1 MRSVLCTLHSYV
13 CSVLTN
19 HHFSRSDTDGFNR
32 WDSAQKLYES
42 AILKVLKNEGH
53 ESSLNQVIDTFRQTL
68 KDEKIS
74 DDSIRAY
81 ALILPSE
88 STLAKAVDCIDPPAI
103 HNARKLVKST
113 IARTVKDDLLRAYND
128 LTVCIDADGATF
140 KVDGQSVGR
149 RRLRNVYLGYLC
161 SICET
166 GEEQRVA
173 ADLATNHFNSATGMT
188 DKLAA
193 FTILASMSGEAEGAR
208 KAAIEKFY
216 NDANGDPLQIN
227 KWFSVQA
234 DASLPDVLDRVV
246 QLTFHPDFT
255 LKNPNRCRAL
265 VLSFAMNA
273 AAFHNEE
280 GNGYK
285 FIGDMLEKLDKVN
298 PIVAARTTASSLI
311 SWKKYNEK
319 RASLMKAQLERLKNM
334 PNISNDLLE
343 IVTKGLK

>member
-1 MRSVLCTLHSYV
+1 M
-13 CSVLTN
+13 
-19 HHFSRSDTDGFNR
+19 
-32 WDSAQKLYES
+32 YE
-42 AILKVLKNEGH
+42 AVILKVLNNEPY
-53 ESSLNQVIDTFRQTL
+53 EDSLNGVVKTFRQTL

-88 STLAKAVDCIDPPAI
+88 STLAKAVDCIDPPVI

-113 IARTVKDDLLRAYND
+113 IARNIKDDLLRAYQD
-128 LTVCIDADGATF
+128 LTAGIDADGAAF

-149 RRLRNVYLGYLC
+149 RRLRNVYLSYLC

-166 GEEQRVA
+166 GEEQREA
-173 ADLATNHFNSATGMT
+173 ADLATKHFTSATGMT

-193 FTILASMSGEAEGAR
+193 FNILASMSGEGESAR
-208 KAAIEKFY
+208 DAAIVKFY
-216 NDANGDPLQIN
+216 NDAKGDPLVIN

-234 DASLPDVLDRVV
+234 DAMLPDVLERVV
-246 QLTFHPDFT
+246 KLSSHPDFT

-265 VLSFAMNA
+265 VVTFAMNA
-273 AAFHNEE
+273 AAFHDED
-280 GNGYK
+280 GGGYR

-298 PIVAARTTASSLI
+298 PIVAARTAANSLI

-319 RASLMKAQLERLKNM
+319 RAALMKAQLERLKNM
-334 PNISNDLLE
+334 PNVSNDLLE

>member
-1 MRSVLCTLHSYV
+1 M
-13 CSVLTN
+13 
-19 HHFSRSDTDGFNR
+19 
-32 WDSAQKLYES
+32 YES

-53 ESSLNQVIDTFRQTL
+53 ESSLNLVIDTFRQTL

-103 HNARKLVKST
+103 HNARKLVKSP

-193 FTILASMSGEAEGAR
+193 FTILASSR
-208 KAAIEKFY
+208 SKFTRCIGSRRTA
-216 NDANGDPLQIN
+216 DFPSRLHSQESQ
-227 KWFSVQA
+227 SVP
-234 DASLPDVLDRVV
+234 SSC
-246 QLTFHPDFT
+246 T
-255 LKNPNRCRAL
+255 LLCD
-265 VLSFAMNA
+265 
-273 AAFHNEE
+273 EC
-280 GNGYK
+280 
-285 FIGDMLEKLDKVN
+285 
-298 PIVAARTTASSLI
+298 SSI
-311 SWKKYNEK
+311 PQ
-319 RASLMKAQLERLKNM
+319 RGR
-334 PNISNDLLE
+334 
-343 IVTKGLK
+343 